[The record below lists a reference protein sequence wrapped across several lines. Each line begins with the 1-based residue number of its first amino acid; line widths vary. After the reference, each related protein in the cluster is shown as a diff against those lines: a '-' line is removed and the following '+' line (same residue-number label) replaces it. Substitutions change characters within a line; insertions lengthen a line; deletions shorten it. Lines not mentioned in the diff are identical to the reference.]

1 MATMTRKPVE
11 HQWLGGQIRGVWG
24 HIQRNGQAERNNWTF
39 PKNRSRKNQSH
50 GGALTWRGTSQDPC
64 ESNQCTMCCLYSIF
78 SSQPNEVGHDLT
90 PHNCDIIQHILI
102 PTRSVARKTL
112 LWTFSWASNSKFEIF
127 LELYPC
133 SNYRILAFFTPIS
146 VWIHGNS
153 IIPPYHTQG
162 DFGYRG
168 ILLYKQHIVHCGKT
182 YFCSLPQISHAG
194 WQWSGYN
201 RGPGGILQGPRNC
214 CRWSLTSASFNIK

>member
-1 MATMTRKPVE
+1 MWSILRRPITQDMTD
-11 HQWLGGQIRGVWG
+11 HCG
-24 HIQRNGQAERNNWTF
+24 HVALQHILRCIAL
-39 PKNRSRKNQSH
+39 H
-50 GGALTWRGTSQDPC
+50 GDLAL
-64 ESNQCTMCCLYSIF
+64 QCTMCSLYSIF

-168 ILLYKQHIVHCGKT
+168 ILLYKQHIVQWTMSIHPPT
-182 YFCSLPQISHAG
+182 YKQLYCISRQTLPK
-194 WQWSGYN
+194 W
-201 RGPGGILQGPRNC
+201 
-214 CRWSLTSASFNIK
+214 

>member
-1 MATMTRKPVE
+1 MRE
-11 HQWLGGQIRGVWG
+11 
-24 HIQRNGQAERNNWTF
+24 
-39 PKNRSRKNQSH
+39 RKNARQTFNFLMPECLIVWKCSYSFS
-50 GGALTWRGTSQDPC
+50 LQLLFKQDIAWLH
-64 ESNQCTMCCLYSIF
+64 QCTMCCLYSFF

-168 ILLYKQHIVHCGKT
+168 ILLYKQHIVHWCN
-182 YFCSLPQISHAG
+182 HAMSCLKRS
-194 WQWSGYN
+194 WRLKAERVAAFSNNQALWH
-201 RGPGGILQGPRNC
+201 
-214 CRWSLTSASFNIK
+214 

>member
-1 MATMTRKPVE
+1 MVCHYILIEVLSTLLC
-11 HQWLGGQIRGVWG
+11 H
-24 HIQRNGQAERNNWTF
+24 NS
-39 PKNRSRKNQSH
+39 RSRCSDEDRFQSNNSLQLIPTTH
-50 GGALTWRGTSQDPC
+50 PSSQH
-64 ESNQCTMCCLYSIF
+64 CTMCCLYSIF

-168 ILLYKQHIVHCGKT
+168 ILLYKQHIVQWTMSIHPPT
-182 YFCSLPQISHAG
+182 YKQLYCISRQTLPK
-194 WQWSGYN
+194 W
-201 RGPGGILQGPRNC
+201 
-214 CRWSLTSASFNIK
+214 

>member
-1 MATMTRKPVE
+1 MTCSTAVHCP
-11 HQWLGGQIRGVWG
+11 
-24 HIQRNGQAERNNWTF
+24 T
-39 PKNRSRKNQSH
+39 S
-50 GGALTWRGTSQDPC
+50 ALTSIQKCSAAWGVPGTDIVLWHYLCVGGVLGPGPRLPVH
-64 ESNQCTMCCLYSIF
+64 CTMCCLYSIF

-153 IIPPYHTQG
+153 IIPQYHTQG

-168 ILLYKQHIVHCGKT
+168 ILLYKQHIVHCAVSNIILLVDTSQGERQRGWNLGQT
-182 YFCSLPQISHAG
+182 RPDWSELFTAAGVYILPC
-194 WQWSGYN
+194 
-201 RGPGGILQGPRNC
+201 ILL
-214 CRWSLTSASFNIK
+214 STATSVS

>member
-1 MATMTRKPVE
+1 MVFLVILKKVVLKKERTAIWDFTRTNFSHSAEESRNWAIFANTTWK
-11 HQWLGGQIRGVWG
+11 LSARGMPSDIFP
-24 HIQRNGQAERNNWTF
+24 HITAETLQE
-39 PKNRSRKNQSH
+39 KKGMH
-50 GGALTWRGTSQDPC
+50 C
-64 ESNQCTMCCLYSIF
+64 HQCTMCCLYSIF

-90 PHNCDIIQHILI
+90 PHNYDIIQHILI

-168 ILLYKQHIVHCGKT
+168 ILLYKQHIVHWTCVPWHPWL
-182 YFCSLPQISHAG
+182 YRVHIFWNYWRQFIA
-194 WQWSGYN
+194 
-201 RGPGGILQGPRNC
+201 
-214 CRWSLTSASFNIK
+214 

>member
-1 MATMTRKPVE
+1 MEHKWSKISTKSTKLAHQVQSLSSIKFRTWTKFSPKSSKPRLAQKR
-11 HQWLGGQIRGVWG
+11 H
-24 HIQRNGQAERNNWTF
+24 
-39 PKNRSRKNQSH
+39 
-50 GGALTWRGTSQDPC
+50 
-64 ESNQCTMCCLYSIF
+64 CTMRTLYSIF
-78 SSQPNEVGHDLT
+78 SSQPNKMGHDITL
-90 PHNCDIIQHILI
+90 PYCDIIQHIFI

-168 ILLYKQHIVHCGKT
+168 ILLYKQHIVQWTMSIHPPT
-182 YFCSLPQISHAG
+182 YKQLYCISRQTLPK
-194 WQWSGYN
+194 W
-201 RGPGGILQGPRNC
+201 
-214 CRWSLTSASFNIK
+214 